1 MKLNFETIKTITR
14 GAVRVWEES
23 GIFNFAKCT
32 EKQVDA
38 WYKFGSDV
46 LGYRAKTTT
55 GIRLD
60 FYTDSKT
67 FSFKTAS
74 GDKFEILVDGMI
86 RERFVRGEDAFIEK
100 TVKLTDPILKDKD
113 EFRVTLVFPSHS
125 VGSLEYVEID
135 DGAYLKAPEYKTK
148 MLFIGD
154 SITQGHNSKYDSLS
168 YAWRTVQYFDADAVI
183 NGIGGA
189 YYMPESFDAIDF
201 DPDTVILAY
210 GTNDACK
217 FDYAVMKEKTV
228 GYLDLVKEHYG
239 DKNVIVI
246 SPIWRA
252 RDTGAVMGEDFENKR
267 KMVED
272 EAQKRGF
279 YVVQGL
285 KLVPPIADFYADK
298 YLHPNDLG
306 FGLYAENL
314 IKEIEKTVK

>member
-125 VGSLEYVEID
+125 VGSLEYVEVD